1 MKKSRSDMRIIIKKR
16 KKKLIVCYKKKKINK
31 RNKIFSIDD
40 DRERLKKK

>member
-1 MKKSRSDMRIIIKKR
+1 MRKSRSDMRIIIKKR